1 MTNITSNANKRNM
14 KTSLQFPLQKTY
26 NSNLM
31 KSILANKPFLFILF
45 TGFLSILG
53 IGVIIPVI
61 PFIIGKYVDSHH
73 TNQIALYVGLLVSL
87 YSFCQFFAAPVLG
100 ALSDK
105 YGRRPVLLFCLLG
118 SAIGYILFGIG
129 GSLAIL
135 FIARAIDGITGGD
148 ISTVIAYIADVTKPQ
163 ERGKYFGIVGA
174 TIGFGFIIGPTVGGL
189 VSGISLSA
197 PVFLAAG
204 LTILNMLYGYFV
216 LPESLVKEHRMID
229 FTLHH
234 LNPFL
239 QLQYIMKNNILRSL
253 MIIGFFYF
261 FAFSELTTII
271 TVFFKD
277 ILHWNPGN
285 IGLYF
290 FVLGI
295 GDMFTQGFLTGK
307 LTPKFGPIKLVLGG
321 FILTTISYAI
331 NAFIPIFPL
340 VLLAYVYIIIYA
352 VGSGL
357 FEPSYGS
364 LISGVASPQEQGRV
378 QGASQSMQ
386 SVARMIAPLLAA
398 FLYQFHPSLP
408 WISCI
413 LFSIIGVV
421 LLSKYKKLIASH
433 LRTIA

>member
-1 MTNITSNANKRNM
+1 MGN
-14 KTSLQFPLQKTY
+14 
-26 NSNLM
+26 
-31 KSILANKPFLFILF
+31 
-45 TGFLSILG
+45 
-53 IGVIIPVI
+53 
-61 PFIIGKYVDSHH
+61 YVGQN
-73 TNQIALYVGLLVSL
+73 NQRDIALYVGLLVAL

-105 YGRRPVLLFCLLG
+105 FGRRPVLLLCLLG

-129 GSLAIL
+129 GSLTIL

-148 ISTVIAYIADVTKPQ
+148 ISTVIAYIADVTEPK

-197 PVFLAAG
+197 PVYLAAI
-204 LTILNMLYGYFV
+204 LTLINMLYGYFV
-216 LPESLVKEHRMID
+216 LPESLSQENRMAD
-229 FTLHH
+229 FSLHH

-239 QLQYIMKNNILRSL
+239 QLQHVIKNNTLRSL

-277 ILHWNPGN
+277 ILHWNPQN

-307 LTPKFGPIKLVLGG
+307 LTPKFGPIKLVMAG

-340 VLLAYVYIIIYA
+340 VLLAYGYIVIYA

-413 LFSIIGVV
+413 LFSIMGII
-421 LLSKYKKLIASH
+421 LLSRYKKIIVSH
-433 LRTIA
+433 LHTTAAHP

>member
-1 MTNITSNANKRNM
+1 MNK
-14 KTSLQFPLQKTY
+14 SPF
-26 NSNLM
+26 
-31 KSILANKPFLFILF
+31 ANKPFLFILF
-45 TGFLSILG
+45 TGFLSIMG
-53 IGVIIPVI
+53 VGVIIPVI
-61 PFIIGKYVDSHH
+61 PFIVGKYVDPYKI
-73 TNQIALYVGLLVSL
+73 NEIALYVGLLVSL

-105 YGRRPVLLFCLLG
+105 YGRRPVLLLCLFG

-129 GSLAIL
+129 GSLAVL

-148 ISTVIAYIADVTKPQ
+148 ISTVIAYIADVTEPK

-189 VSGISLSA
+189 VSSISLSA

-204 LTILNMLYGYFV
+204 LTIINMLYGYFI
-216 LPESLVKEHRMID
+216 LPESLRIEHRMDD
-229 FTLHH
+229 FSLHH
-234 LNPFL
+234 LNPFV
-239 QLQYIMKNNILRSL
+239 QLQYILKNNILKNL

-277 ILHWNPGN
+277 ILHWTPGN
-285 IGLYF
+285 IGFYF

-295 GDMFTQGFLTGK
+295 GDMFTQGYLTGK
-307 LTPKFGPIKLVLGG
+307 LAPKFGPVKLALSG
-321 FILTTISYAI
+321 FILTGFAYFI
-331 NAFIPIFPL
+331 NSLIPIFPF
-340 VLLAYVYIIIYA
+340 VFLAFAYIIIYA
-352 VGSGL
+352 LGSGL
-357 FEPSYGS
+357 FEPSFGG
-364 LISGVASPQEQGRV
+364 LISGVANPREQGRV

-413 LFSIIGVV
+413 LFSLTGAI
-421 LLSKYKKLIASH
+421 LLLKYKKIITGH
-433 LRTIA
+433 LHTTNHA